1 MEKQSYDELVH
12 RFCDL
17 QEAYASITKEL
28 EYTYDRISLALVA
41 FEKEKFETARRLLD
55 ETVN

>member
-17 QEAYASITKEL
+17 QEAFATLRKEL
-28 EYTYDRISLALVA
+28 EYTYDRIDLALTA

-55 ETVN
+55 ETIN

>member
-17 QEAYASITKEL
+17 QEAHASITKEL

-55 ETVN
+55 ETIN